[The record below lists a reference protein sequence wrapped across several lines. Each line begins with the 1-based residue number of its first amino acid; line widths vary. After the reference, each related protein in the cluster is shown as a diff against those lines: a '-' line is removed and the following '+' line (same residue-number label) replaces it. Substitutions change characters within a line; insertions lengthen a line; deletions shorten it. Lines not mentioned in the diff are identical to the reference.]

1 MTNAPA
7 GWYPDTE
14 QPGNERWWDGTQ
26 WTEQR
31 RPGIPAVPAPAP
43 YQSAAAQP
51 LAPAAPQAGANAQ
64 KPLWKRTW
72 FIVTA
77 AVVALIV
84 VGSVS
89 GAIAGGKKTDA
100 IAVADTTPVASPTP
114 TPAQTSSAPSPTP
127 STPPVEAPA
136 PAAVDPTFFKAN
148 AGKQLDD
155 YAKDLSDLSDAVAK
169 GSTLRVMSNSIELA
183 FNEGELAAI
192 APTTNIAPEW
202 TTALAGL
209 SITTTQIAD
218 AISKKDYTTVNNLV
232 GQANQQVASLRDI
245 ASRAA

>member
-31 RPGIPAVPAPAP
+31 RPAIPAASLPAAPAP
-43 YQSAAAQP
+43 YQPAPPQPSPPIATVTSAS
-51 LAPAAPQAGANAQ
+51 AQ

-72 FIVTA
+72 FIITA

-100 IAVADTTPVASPTP
+100 VAVADTTPVPSATPSPTPAAPTPTP
-114 TPAQTSSAPSPTP
+114 TPATVETP
-127 STPPVEAPA
+127 V
-136 PAAVDPTFFKAN
+136 AAGVDPTYFKTS

-155 YAKDLSDLSDAVAK
+155 YAKDLTDLSDAVAK

-183 FNEGELAAI
+183 FNEGELTAVT
-192 APTTNIAPEW
+192 PTANVAPE
-202 TTALAGL
+202 
-209 SITTTQIAD
+209 
-218 AISKKDYTTVNNLV
+218 
-232 GQANQQVASLRDI
+232 
-245 ASRAA
+245 